1 VLDQI
6 VSHYRVIE
14 KLGGGAMG
22 VVYRAED
29 LKLRREVALK
39 FLPEELSRDRAAVE
53 RFQRE
58 AQAAAAINHRNICT
72 VYEIGEFNGSP
83 YIAMELLEGE
93 TLKYRIKGKP
103 VPLNALL
110 DWSIQITDG
119 LDAAHARG
127 IVHRDLKPAN
137 LFLTNRGQAKI
148 LDFGLAKLLSER
160 KSPLPAPSDTTVAVS
175 STGTG
180 STIGTPAYMSP
191 EQLFGDQVDARSD
204 LFSLGVVLYEM
215 GTGRRPFDETS
226 TTTRITSILRDTPQ
240 PAVHANPEIP
250 AELGYII
257 SKALEKDP
265 DARYLSAADLRGD
278 LKRLKRDWDAS
289 HSSITVPPATPHRI
303 VVDPALRKRRIFAAS
318 ALALGVVVAAFLLA
332 RPLPP
337 PRVLA
342 LNQITND
349 HQEKSNPLLTDGSRL
364 YFNTGTYPI
373 RKPYEI
379 STRGGESIQLPIQ
392 LANPSLLDISSDG
405 SKLLVGSHSYNPYAF
420 KADTLWT
427 TPVLGGSPMRLG
439 DLVVGDA
446 AWSPDG
452 QQLVYCKEKEKE
464 LGVARSDGTGAP
476 TLLTVNGIPSS
487 PRWSPDGKKI
497 RFTLEP
503 VLLFNW
509 SRFTTQMP
517 ESSLWEVSVDGSDLH
532 RLFPGWHDSQCCGN
546 WTRDGKYFV
555 FQAGSE
561 NITSTWAMRENA
573 SLFQRISHK
582 PVQLTTG
589 PMSTYGPVPSPD
601 GKRLFVGGRQPR
613 VEIVRYD
620 SKSKEFFPFLAGI
633 SAEGLDFS
641 RDGKWVAYIAYPQAT
656 LWQSSV
662 DGEHRLQLTAPPMHA
677 GLPRWSPDGAWIA
690 FMGSY
695 PGKAQSVFVLPAEGG
710 APEQLTHGKNNGDP
724 TWSPDGKS
732 LAFGGYALDELQ
744 ASRKITVQVLNL
756 TTRQIS
762 TLPNSEGFWSPR
774 WSPDGRYIAALSNDT
789 RKLLIFDFRSQRWT
803 ELADANFGYPTWS
816 RDSGYIYF
824 DTVDADPAFFR
835 VRIRDHKVERVVSL
849 KGIPRKFG
857 AFGPWT
863 GMAPDGTLLLA
874 RDASFD
880 ELYALD
886 WEAP

>member
-1 VLDQI
+1 
-6 VSHYRVIE
+6 
-14 KLGGGAMG
+14 MG

-29 LKLRREVALK
+29 LKLKREVALK
-39 FLPEELSRDRAAVE
+39 FLPEEVTRDRSAVE
-53 RFQRE
+53 RFERE
-58 AQAAAAINHRNICT
+58 AEAAAAINHPNICT
-72 VYEIGEFNGSP
+72 VYEIGEFEGRH
-83 YIAMELLEGE
+83 YLAMEFLEGE
-93 TLKYRIKGKP
+93 TLKYRIGGKP

-110 DWSIQITDG
+110 DWSIQIADG

-148 LDFGLAKLLSER
+148 LDFGLAKLRPQRRAASAAVASQNTVTALSTYVG
-160 KSPLPAPSDTTVAVS
+160 DTV
-175 STGTG
+175 
-180 STIGTPAYMSP
+180 GTPAYMSP
-191 EQLFGDQVDARSD
+191 EQARGDELDGRSD
-204 LFSLGVVLYEM
+204 LFSFGVVLYEM
-215 GTGRRPFDETS
+215 ATGTRPFDETS
-226 TTTRITSILRDTPQ
+226 TTTLLTSILRDTPER
-240 PAVHANPEIP
+240 AVEANPDIP
-250 AELGYII
+250 ADLDHII
-257 SKALEKDP
+257 SKALEKHP

-278 LKRLKRDWDAS
+278 LKRLKRDTEAS
-289 HSSITVPPATPHRI
+289 RSTTTIVSAMPPGI
-303 VVDPALRKRRIFAAS
+303 LVQSALRKRSRMFAVS
-318 ALALGVVVAAFLLA
+318 ALALGALIATFLLS

-342 LNQITND
+342 VNQITND
-349 HQEKSNPLLTDGSRL
+349 HQEKSPPFLTDGSRL

-373 RKPYEI
+373 REPYQI
-379 STRGGESIQLPIQ
+379 SAAGGESIQFPIP
-392 LANPSLLDISSDG
+392 LTNPSVLDISPDG

-427 TPVLGGSPMRLG
+427 TPALGGSPTRLG
-439 DLVVGDA
+439 DLVAGDA

-452 QQLVYCKEKEKE
+452 QQLVYCKEKERE
-464 LGVARSDGTGAP
+464 LRVARSDGTGVR
-476 TLLTVNGIPSS
+476 TLLTASGIPSL

-517 ESSLWEVSVDGSDLH
+517 ESRLWEVSIDGTRL
-532 RLFPGWHDSQCCGN
+532 RPLFPGWRDSQCCGN
-546 WTRDGKYFV
+546 WTRDGKYFI
-555 FQAGSE
+555 FQAGTE
-561 NITSTWAMRENA
+561 NATASWAMREKV
-573 SLFQRISHK
+573 SLLPRINDK

-601 GKRLFVGGRQPR
+601 GKRVFVGGRQPR
-613 VEIVRYD
+613 VEIVRYN
-620 SKSKEFFPFLAGI
+620 SKSKEFVPFLPGI

-641 RDGKWVAYIAYPQAT
+641 HDGKWVAYIAYPQAT
-656 LWQSSV
+656 LWRSSI
-662 DGEHRLQLTAPPMHA
+662 DGAHRAQLTAPPVHA
-677 GLPRWSPDGAWIA
+677 ALPRWSPDGQWIA
-690 FMGSY
+690 FLGGY
-695 PGKAQSVFVLPAEGG
+695 PGKTQSVFVVPADGG
-710 APEQLTHGKNNGDP
+710 PAQQLTHGKNNGDP

-756 TTRQIS
+756 TTRQLS
-762 TLPNSEGFWSPR
+762 TLPNSEGVWSPR
-774 WSPDGRYIAALSNDT
+774 WSPNGRFIAALSTDT
-789 RKLLIFDFRSQRWT
+789 RTLLIFDFLTQRWT
-803 ELADANFGYPTWS
+803 AVTQANFGYPTWS

-835 VRIRDHKVERVVSL
+835 VRIRDHKVERIVSL
-849 KGIPRKFG
+849 RGLPRKFG

-863 GMAPDGTLLLA
+863 GMAPDGSPLVA

-880 ELYALD
+880 EIYALD

>member
-1 VLDQI
+1 
-6 VSHYRVIE
+6 
-14 KLGGGAMG
+14 M
-22 VVYRAED
+22 
-29 LKLRREVALK
+29 
-39 FLPEELSRDRAAVE
+39 
-53 RFQRE
+53 
-58 AQAAAAINHRNICT
+58 
-72 VYEIGEFNGSP
+72 
-83 YIAMELLEGE
+83 
-93 TLKYRIKGKP
+93 
-103 VPLNALL
+103 
-110 DWSIQITDG
+110 
-119 LDAAHARG
+119 
-127 IVHRDLKPAN
+127 
-137 LFLTNRGQAKI
+137 
-148 LDFGLAKLLSER
+148 
-160 KSPLPAPSDTTVAVS
+160 
-175 STGTG
+175 
-180 STIGTPAYMSP
+180 IGTPAYMPP
-191 EQLFGDQVDARSD
+191 EQLLGGEVDARSD

-215 GTGRRPFDETS
+215 ATGRRPFEDS
-226 TTTRITSILRDTPQ
+226 SATTLVTSILRDTPE
-240 PAVHANPEIP
+240 PAVQANPEVP
-250 AELGYII
+250 AELGHII

-278 LKRLKRDWDAS
+278 LKRLKRDTDGS
-289 HSSITVPPATPHRI
+289 PSTTVVPAIPYR
-303 VVDPALRKRRIFAAS
+303 VVVGSALGKRSRIFAAS
-318 ALALGVVVAAFLLA
+318 ALVLAAVIAAFLLA

-342 LNQITND
+342 LNQITSD
-349 HQEKSNPLLTDGSRL
+349 HQEKSPPILTDGSRL
-364 YFNTGTYPI
+364 YLNTGTYPL
-373 RKPYEI
+373 RKPYQT
-379 STRGGESIQLPIQ
+379 STTGGESIQLPIE
-392 LANPSLLDISSDG
+392 LTNPSLLDTSPDG

-427 TPVLGGSPMRLG
+427 TPVLGGSPTRLG

-464 LGVARSDGTGAP
+464 LGVARSDGTGP
-476 TLLTVNGIPSS
+476 HTLLTLTGIPSF

-517 ESSLWEVSVDGSDLH
+517 ESSLWEVSIDGTRLH
-532 RLFPGWHDSQCCGN
+532 PLLPGWHESQCCGN

-555 FQAGSE
+555 FQAGTE
-561 NITSTWAMRENA
+561 NITTTWAMRESV
-573 SLFQRISHK
+573 SLLQRVSHK

-620 SKSKEFFPFLAGI
+620 SKSKEFVPFLAGL
-633 SAEGLDFS
+633 SAEGLDLS
-641 RDGKWVAYIAYPQAT
+641 RDGKWVTYIDYPHAT
-656 LWQSSV
+656 LWRSSV
-662 DGEHRLQLTAPPMHA
+662 DGQHRLQLTAPPMHA
-677 GLPRWSPDGAWIA
+677 GLPRWSPDGEWIA

-695 PGKAQSVFVLPAEGG
+695 PGKAQSVFVLPANGG
-710 APEQLTHGKNNGDP
+710 QAQQLTHGKNNGDP

-744 ASRKITVQVLNL
+744 ASRNITVQVLNL
-756 TTRQIS
+756 TTRQLS
-762 TLPNSEGFWSPR
+762 TLPKSEGLWSPR
-774 WSPDGRYIAALSNDT
+774 WSPNGRFIAALSTDT
-789 RKLLIFDFRSQRWT
+789 RTLLVFDFRSQRWT

-816 RDSGYIYF
+816 RDSEYIYF

-835 VRIRDHKVERVVSL
+835 VRPRDHKIERIVSL
-849 KGIPRKFG
+849 RGFPRKFG

-863 GMAPDGTLLLA
+863 GMAPDGSPLLA

-880 ELYALD
+880 EIYALH